1 MEAEHILNRLNE
13 PQKEAVT
20 SGPRPVMVVAGA
32 GSGKTRVLVYRVA
45 WLIAMESIA
54 PQNIFAVTFTNKA
67 ATEMQTRIQKIISAP
82 ARGMWVGTF
91 HGLAHRFL
99 RLHWQEAGLQQGFQ
113 ILDSDDQ
120 YRQIRRLLKS
130 MGFDENHY
138 PPKEIQWFINGQ
150 KDLGLRPDMVK
161 KDPATKKYI
170 DVYQAYEQGC
180 ERAGLVDFGEL
191 LLRFYET
198 LKKNDAL
205 LGNYQTKFKHILVDE
220 FQDTNEIQYQM
231 VKLLSGP
238 ESSTFIVGDDDQSI
252 YRWRG
257 AKSENMQR
265 FQKDFGGC
273 RIIKLEQN
281 YRSTK
286 TILTAANA
294 IIANNQ
300 QRLSKELWT
309 EGEEGEPIAITSAY
323 DEYEEAQNI
332 VNKIITWKTQGGSL
346 SDAAVLYRSNA
357 QSRVIEEALL
367 QLNIP
372 YRVYGGMRFFDR
384 AEIKDVLSYL
394 RLVTNTNDDVAFE
407 RSSGMPPKGMGTKTM
422 SQIRAFAKE
431 HNASLFS
438 AASSMLEKQ
447 ELKARAFAATDSFL
461 KLIHKIKSSIEDME
475 LPEQFEKSIELSGLV
490 TYLKSKKTEKS
501 ETRIDNISELVN
513 AAYGYRPLAD
523 EEGLSPLQSFLS
535 HAALESGDN
544 QAAEWEDSAQ
554 LMTMHS
560 AKGLEFKLVF
570 IAGMEDGLFPHQRS
584 ILEPGGLEEE
594 RRLCYVAITR
604 SMQEL
609 VISFTQQR
617 MLHGTYHHSQPSR
630 FLLEIPEKLIDETH
644 QLGQLSQ
651 PRAYLKKK
659 KKNTAPHESG
669 FKLGQRVQHSSFGDG
684 TIIGFEGIGD
694 HAMAQVNFE
703 DAGVKWLVLE
713 YAKLKLM

>member
-20 SGPRPVMVVAGA
+20 SGNQPVMVVAGA
-32 GSGKTRVLVYRVA
+32 GSGKTRVLVHKVA
-45 WLIAMESIA
+45 WLIAVESIA

-67 ATEMQTRIQKIISAP
+67 ATEMQTRIQKMISAP

-130 MGFDENHY
+130 LKLDETQY
-138 PPKEIQWFINGQ
+138 PPKDIQWFINTQ
-150 KDLGLRPDMVK
+150 KDLGLRPGKGK
-161 KDPATKKYI
+161 KDPARKEYI
-170 DVYQAYEQGC
+170 DIYKAYEQGC

-191 LLRFYET
+191 LLRLYET
-198 LKKNDAL
+198 LKKNDVL
-205 LGNYQTKFKHILVDE
+205 LSNYQSKFKHILVDE

-231 VKLLSGP
+231 VKLFSGP

-265 FQKDFGGC
+265 FQKDFEGC

-286 TILTAANA
+286 TILAAANSV
-294 IIANNQ
+294 IAKNQ
-300 QRLSKELWT
+300 ERLSKELWT
-309 EGEEGEPIAITSAY
+309 EGEKGELIAVTGAY

-332 VNKIITWKTQGGSL
+332 VNKITTWKTQGGSY

-394 RLVTNTNDDVAFE
+394 RLVTNPNDDVAFE
-407 RSSGMPPKGMGTKTM
+407 RASSMPPKGMGAKTM
-422 SQIRAFAKE
+422 SQIRTFAKE
-431 HNASLFS
+431 HNVSLLS
-438 AASSMLEKQ
+438 AASSMLQNQ
-447 ELKARAFAATDSFL
+447 ELKARASASTDHFL
-461 KLIHKIKSSIEDME
+461 KLIDKIKNSIEGLE

-490 TYLKSKKTEKS
+490 TFLKSKKTEKS
-501 ETRIDNISELVN
+501 ETRIENISELVN
-513 AAYGYRPLAD
+513 AAHGYRPFAD
-523 EEGLSPLQSFLS
+523 EEDLSPLQSFLS

-630 FLLEIPEKLIDETH
+630 FLFEIPENLINETH
-644 QLGQLSQ
+644 QLGALAK
-651 PRAYLKKK
+651 PRVPIK
-659 KKNTAPHESG
+659 KKNTAQHESG
-669 FKLGQRVQHSSFGDG
+669 FKLGQRVQHSRFGDG
-684 TIIGFEGIGD
+684 TIIGFEGDGD
-694 HAMAQVNFE
+694 HARAQVNFE
-703 DAGVKWLVLE
+703 NEGVKWLVLG

>member
-20 SGPRPVMVVAGA
+20 SGNQPVMVVAGA
-32 GSGKTRVLVYRVA
+32 GSGKTRVLVHRVA
-45 WLIAMESIA
+45 WLIAMDSIA
-54 PQNIFAVTFTNKA
+54 PQNIIAVTFTNKA
-67 ATEMQTRIQKIISAP
+67 ATEMQERIQKIINVP
-82 ARGMWVGTF
+82 TRGMWVGTF

-99 RLHWQEAGLQQGFQ
+99 RLHWKEAGLHQGFQ
-113 ILDSDDQ
+113 ILDADDQ

-130 MGFDENHY
+130 LKLDETQY
-138 PPKEIQWFINGQ
+138 PPKDIQWFINTQ
-150 KDLGLRPDMVK
+150 KDLGLRPGKVN
-161 KDPATKKYI
+161 KDPARKEYI
-170 DVYQAYEQGC
+170 GIYKAYEEGC

-198 LKKNDAL
+198 IKKNDVL
-205 LGNYQTKFKHILVDE
+205 LDHYHNQFKHILVDE

-257 AKSENMQR
+257 ANSENMQR
-265 FQKDFGGC
+265 FQKDFEGC
-273 RIIKLEQN
+273 RVIKLEQN

-286 TILTAANA
+286 TILAAANSV
-294 IIANNQ
+294 IAKNQ
-300 QRLSKELWT
+300 ERLSKELWT
-309 EGEEGEPIAITSAY
+309 EGEEGDLITVTGAY

-332 VNKIITWKTQGGSL
+332 VNKITAWKTQGGSY

-394 RLVTNTNDDVAFE
+394 RLVTNPNDDVAFE
-407 RSSGMPPKGMGTKTM
+407 RASSMPPKGMGAKTM
-422 SQIRAFAKE
+422 SQIRTFAKE
-431 HNASLFS
+431 HNVSLLS
-438 AASSMLEKQ
+438 AAFSMLQNQ
-447 ELKARAFAATDSFL
+447 ELKARASASTGGFL
-461 KLIHKIKSSIEDME
+461 KLIEKIKTSIDGLE

-490 TYLKSKKTEKS
+490 TFLKSKKTEKS
-501 ETRIDNISELVN
+501 ETRIDNIDELVN
-513 AAYGYRPLAD
+513 AAHGYRPLTD
-523 EEGLSPLQSFLS
+523 EEDLSPLQSFLS

-609 VISFTQQR
+609 VISFAQQR
-617 MLHGTYHHSQPSR
+617 MLHGTYHHSRPSR
-630 FLLEIPEKLIDETH
+630 FLLEIPENLIDETH

-651 PRAYLKKK
+651 PRMSVEKK
-659 KKNTAPHESG
+659 KKNTVPHESG

-684 TIIGFEGIGD
+684 TIIGFEGVGD
-694 HAMAQVNFE
+694 HARAQVNFE
-703 DAGVKWLVLE
+703 HVGVKWLVLG

>member
-20 SGPRPVMVVAGA
+20 SGIQPVMVVAGA
-32 GSGKTRVLVYRVA
+32 GSGKTRVLVHKVA
-45 WLIAMESIA
+45 WLIAIESVA
-54 PQNIFAVTFTNKA
+54 PENIFAVTFTNKA

-99 RLHWQEAGLQQGFQ
+99 RQHWQEAGLQQDFQ

-130 MGFDENHY
+130 LSLDENQY
-138 PPKEIQWFINGQ
+138 PPKEIQWFINSQ
-150 KDLGLRPDMVK
+150 KDLGLRPSMVK
-161 KDPATKKYI
+161 KDPTRKEYI
-170 DVYQAYEQGC
+170 DIYQAYEQGC

-198 LKKNDAL
+198 LKKNDVL
-205 LGNYQTKFKHILVDE
+205 LDSYQTRFKHILVDE

-231 VKLLSGP
+231 IKLLSGP

-265 FQKDFGGC
+265 FQKDFKGC
-273 RIIKLEQN
+273 RLIKLEQN

-300 QRLSKELWT
+300 ERLSKELWT
-309 EGEEGEPIAITSAY
+309 QGEQGEPIAVTGAY

-407 RSSGMPPKGMGTKTM
+407 RSSSMPPKGMGLKTM
-422 SQIRAFAKE
+422 SKIRAFAKE
-431 HNASLFS
+431 HNVSLFS
-438 AASSMLEKQ
+438 AASSMLQNQ
-447 ELKARAFAATDSFL
+447 ELKPRASAATDSFL
-461 KLIHKIKSSIEDME
+461 KLIHKIKNSIEGLE
-475 LPEQFEKSIELSGLV
+475 LPDQFEKSIELSGLV
-490 TYLKSKKTEKS
+490 TFLKSKKTEKS

-513 AAYGYRPLAD
+513 AAHGYRPLPD
-523 EEGLSPLQSFLS
+523 EEELSPLQSFLS
-535 HAALESGDN
+535 HAALESGEN

-604 SMQEL
+604 SMEEL

-617 MLHGTYHHSQPSR
+617 MLHGVYNHSQPSR
-630 FLLEIPEKLIDETH
+630 FLFEIPENLIDEPH
-644 QLGQLSQ
+644 QLGVFAQ
-651 PRAYLKKK
+651 PKVSKKM
-659 KKNTAPHESG
+659 KKNTHHESG
-669 FKLGQRVQHSSFGDG
+669 FKLGQRVQHASFGDG
-684 TIIGFEGIGD
+684 TIIGFEGDGD
-694 HAMAQVNFE
+694 HARAQVNFE
-703 DAGVKWLVLE
+703 TEGVKWLVLG

>member
-20 SGPRPVMVVAGA
+20 SGAQPVMVVAGA
-32 GSGKTRVLVYRVA
+32 GSGKTRVLVHKVA
-45 WLIAMESIA
+45 WLIAVESIA
-54 PQNIFAVTFTNKA
+54 SQNIFAVTFTNKA
-67 ATEMQTRIQKIISAP
+67 ATEMQTRIQKMISAP

-130 MGFDENHY
+130 TGLDENQY
-138 PPKEIQWFINGQ
+138 PPKEIQWFINAQ
-150 KDLGLRPDMVK
+150 KDLGLRPGMVK
-161 KDPATKKYI
+161 KDPARKEYI
-170 DVYQAYEQGC
+170 AIYQAYEQGC

-191 LLRFYET
+191 LLRLYET
-198 LKKNDAL
+198 LKKNDVL
-205 LGNYQTKFKHILVDE
+205 LNNYQAKFKHILVDE
-220 FQDTNEIQYQM
+220 FQDTNEIQYQI

-265 FQKDFGGC
+265 FQKDFEGC

-286 TILTAANA
+286 TILAAANSV
-294 IIANNQ
+294 IAKNQ
-300 QRLSKELWT
+300 ERLSKELWT
-309 EGEEGEPIAITSAY
+309 EGEKGELIAVTGAY

-332 VNKIITWKTQGGSL
+332 VNKITTWKTQGGSY

-394 RLVTNTNDDVAFE
+394 RLVTNPNDDVAFE
-407 RSSGMPPKGMGTKTM
+407 RASSMPPKGMGAKTM
-422 SQIRAFAKE
+422 SQIRTFAKE
-431 HNASLFS
+431 HNVSLLS
-438 AASSMLEKQ
+438 AASSMLQNQ
-447 ELKARAFAATDSFL
+447 ELKARASASTDNFL
-461 KLIHKIKSSIEDME
+461 KLINKIKNSIEDLE
-475 LPEQFEKSIELSGLV
+475 LPEQFEKSIELSGLA
-490 TYLKSKKTEKS
+490 TFLKSKKTEKS
-501 ETRIDNISELVN
+501 ETRIDNIDELVN
-513 AAYGYRPLAD
+513 AAHGYRPLAD

-617 MLHGTYHHSQPSR
+617 MLHGTYHHSRPSR
-630 FLLEIPEKLIDETH
+630 FLLEIPENLIDETH

-651 PRAYLKKK
+651 PRISVEKK
-659 KKNTAPHESG
+659 KKNTVPHESG

-684 TIIGFEGIGD
+684 TIIGFEGAGD
-694 HAMAQVNFE
+694 HARAQVNFE
-703 DAGVKWLVLE
+703 HAGVKWLVLG

>member
-1 MEAEHILNRLNE
+1 MEADQILNHLND

-20 SGPRPVMVVAGA
+20 SGNQPVMVVAGA
-32 GSGKTRVLVYRVA
+32 GSGKTRVLVHRVA
-45 WLIAMESIA
+45 WLIAMESVA
-54 PQNIFAVTFTNKA
+54 PQNIMAVTFTNKA
-67 ATEMQTRIQKIISAP
+67 ATEMQTRIQKIISVP
-82 ARGMWVGTF
+82 TRGMWVGTF

-99 RLHWQEAGLQQGFQ
+99 RLHWKEAGLQQGFQ
-113 ILDSDDQ
+113 ILDADDQ

-130 MGFDENHY
+130 LKLDETQC
-138 PPKEIQWFINGQ
+138 PPRDIQWFINTQ
-150 KDLGLRPDMVK
+150 KDLGLRPGKVK
-161 KDPATKKYI
+161 KDPARKEYI
-170 DVYQAYEQGC
+170 DIYKAYDEGC

-191 LLRFYET
+191 LLRFYAT
-198 LKKNDAL
+198 IKKNDAL
-205 LGNYQTKFKHILVDE
+205 LDHYQNRFKHILVDE

-231 VKLLSGP
+231 VKLLSGQ
-238 ESSTFIVGDDDQSI
+238 ESSPFIVGDDDQSI

-257 AKSENMQR
+257 ANSENMLR
-265 FQKDFGGC
+265 FQKDFKGC
-273 RIIKLEQN
+273 RLIKLEQN

-286 TILTAANA
+286 TILAAANTV
-294 IIANNQ
+294 IANNQ

-309 EGEEGEPIAITSAY
+309 EGEEGELITVTSAY

-332 VNKIITWKTQGGSL
+332 VNKIISWKTQGGKL
-346 SDAAVLYRSNA
+346 SDVAVLYRSNA

-384 AEIKDVLSYL
+384 AEIKDALSYL
-394 RLVTNTNDDVAFE
+394 RLVVNKNDDVAFE
-407 RSSGMPPKGMGTKTM
+407 RASNIPPKGMGAKTM
-422 SQIRAFAKE
+422 SQIRTFAKE
-431 HNASLFS
+431 HNVSLFS
-438 AASSMLEKQ
+438 ATSSMLQNQ
-447 ELKARAFAATDSFL
+447 ELATRAFTASSGFL
-461 KLIHKIKSSIEDME
+461 NLIQKIESSIEGLE

-490 TYLKSKKTEKS
+490 PYLKSKKTEKS
-501 ETRIDNISELVN
+501 ETKIENISELVN
-513 AAYGYRPLAD
+513 AAHGYRPLLD
-523 EEGLSPLQSFLS
+523 EDELSPLQSFLS

-544 QAAEWEDSAQ
+544 QAADWEDSVQ

-609 VISFTQQR
+609 TVSFTEQR
-617 MLHGTYHHSQPSR
+617 MLHGVYSHSQPSR
-630 FLLEIPEKLIDETH
+630 FLFEIPENLINETH
-644 QLGQLSQ
+644 QLGVLAQ
-651 PRAYLKKK
+651 PRAPIK
-659 KKNTAPHESG
+659 KKNTAQHESG

-684 TIIGFEGIGD
+684 TIIGFEGDGD
-694 HAMAQVNFE
+694 HARAQVNFE
-703 DAGVKWLVLE
+703 NEGVKWLVLG

>member
-609 VISFTQQR
+609 VISFAQQR
-617 MLHGTYHHSQPSR
+617 MLHGTYHHSRPSR
-630 FLLEIPEKLIDETH
+630 FLLEIPENLIDETH

-651 PRAYLKKK
+651 PRMSVEKK
-659 KKNTAPHESG
+659 KKNTVPHESG

-684 TIIGFEGIGD
+684 TIIGFEGVGD
-694 HAMAQVNFE
+694 HARAQVNFE
-703 DAGVKWLVLE
+703 HVGVKWLVLG